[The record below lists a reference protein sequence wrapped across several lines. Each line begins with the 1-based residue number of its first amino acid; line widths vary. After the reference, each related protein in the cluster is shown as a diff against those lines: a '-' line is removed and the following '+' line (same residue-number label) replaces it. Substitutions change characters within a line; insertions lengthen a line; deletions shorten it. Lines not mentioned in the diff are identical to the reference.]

1 MFRLSLAGG
10 GQGPALLSWLP
21 EGAVKPNLA
30 VTFSLATSKV
40 ATIAQIVP
48 MVKSP
53 LGAVVGSVPATLSND
68 PFT

>member
-1 MFRLSLAGG
+1 
-10 GQGPALLSWLP
+10 
-21 EGAVKPNLA
+21 VKPGLT

-48 MVKSP
+48 IVKSP
-53 LGAVVGSVPATLSND
+53 VGAVVGGVPATLSIND